1 MRTNY
6 LHEILSHPQS
16 SASPYCSPCLASPTC
31 PTLLPHL
38 FLNCNAGE
46 LCVCEKSVVIDTELY
61 ANRINVSLSP
71 VLKDAAEADETARR
85 LQAMPGIGPIT
96 ASIPV
101 ATPPDMSAFR
111 PARDLSAWP
120 GLTPKPHASGGK
132 ERVGTISMMGAAPAT
147 TTRWWKRSARPSSQ
161 S

>member
-1 MRTNY
+1 MAFPW
-6 LHEILSHPQS
+6 L
-16 SASPYCSPCLASPTC
+16 
-31 PTLLPHL
+31 
-38 FLNCNAGE
+38 
-46 LCVCEKSVVIDTELY
+46 
-61 ANRINVSLSP
+61 
-71 VLKDAAEADETARR
+71 DAAEADETARR

-132 ERVGTISMMGAAPAT
+132 ERLGTIGNDLDDGRGTCYDNAMVETFCKTIKSELI
-147 TTRWWKRSARPSSQ
+147 
-161 S
+161 